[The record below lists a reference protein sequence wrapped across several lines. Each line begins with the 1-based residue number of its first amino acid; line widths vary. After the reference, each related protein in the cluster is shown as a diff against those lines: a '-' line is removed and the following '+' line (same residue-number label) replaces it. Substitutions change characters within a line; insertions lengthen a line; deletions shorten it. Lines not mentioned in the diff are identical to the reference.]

1 MAKKDNKKEIE
12 KFEVIVNE
20 LPELK
25 SQVFEE
31 PEVNIG
37 LTQLRE
43 EREKIIE
50 KWEKSGLLK
59 GLEGNLN
66 ENTAEIF
73 QSKTSHIINEP
84 EEVPVI
90 NVPKKRTVA
99 DLNQSE
105 FRVYQR
111 TGFIPE

>member
-43 EREKIIE
+43 ERDKIIE
-50 KWEKSGLLK
+50 QWEKLGILD
-59 GLEGNLN
+59 GLEGNID
-66 ENTAEIF
+66 ENTGKLFE
-73 QSKTSHIINEP
+73 SETSHIINEP